1 MGLHLQGMGKFQER
15 TDGQGRGKSS
25 TIKPKNVQTLTESL
39 VHLILSVS
47 QKLDL
52 MSVLLRKLLYSGVET
67 THKLMQLIVFLPCV
81 SLSLVSSLSPPSL
94 GLEMRTGYLLGVG
107 CMVVIE
113 SRHPRWQLEKRK
125 YSLTIGL
132 GG

>member
-67 THKLMQLIVFLPCV
+67 THKLMQLIVFLPGV
-81 SLSLVSSLSPPSL
+81 SLSLLYPRSVHPLL
-94 GLEMRTGYLLGVG
+94 GLR
-107 CMVVIE
+107 
-113 SRHPRWQLEKRK
+113 
-125 YSLTIGL
+125 
-132 GG
+132 